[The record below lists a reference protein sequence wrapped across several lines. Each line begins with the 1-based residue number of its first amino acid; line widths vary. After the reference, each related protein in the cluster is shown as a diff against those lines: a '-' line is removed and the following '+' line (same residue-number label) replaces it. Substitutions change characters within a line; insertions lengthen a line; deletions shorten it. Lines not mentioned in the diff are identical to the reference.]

1 MISLIQESSRM
12 AGTVNL
18 GAATVMGVFAGLL
31 YGGSKEA
38 TASVVS
44 SLFIYIPFLN
54 LSTYRSK
61 FVN

>member
-1 MISLIQESSRM
+1 M